1 MDFISRTQIRLLDVS
16 FVFMAWTFY
25 YFAIIVFMY
34 SSWQAHENME
44 HNLHAQ
50 IFCLD
55 IFSINVNI
63 YTFCIK
69 NDTDEYTLKELNR
82 VKLEWK
88 QNMTKMFIS
97 TGMHLQAT
105 LKFVRSIF
113 TFNHVDNDIQIFK
126 KRFLD
131 MSYAI

>member
-1 MDFISRTQIRLLDVS
+1 
-16 FVFMAWTFY
+16 
-25 YFAIIVFMY
+25 
-34 SSWQAHENME
+34 ME